1 MSDPR
6 KALGQRG
13 EALAEAFLRRLGMK
27 VLARNFAT
35 PAGEID
41 RVLRDGETI
50 VFVEV
55 KTRADRRFA
64 DPEESVG
71 RAKRQRMG
79 RAAKWYLTSR
89 RLAESPYRFDIVAVV
104 LPPDS
109 AAPPEI
115 EHFADAWT
123 PGF

>member
-1 MSDPR
+1 MTDPR
-6 KALGQRG
+6 KLLGQRG
-13 EALAEAFLRRLGMK
+13 EALAEAFLRRRGMR

-41 RVLRDGETI
+41 RVMRDGATI

-71 RAKRQRMG
+71 RAKRQRMV
-79 RAAKWYLTSR
+79 RAAKWFLMQR
-89 RLAESPYRFDIVAVV
+89 RLSASAYRFDIVAVII
-104 LPPDS
+104 PPQN

-115 EHFADAWT
+115 EHFADAWA